1 MIVKRNSNMM
11 KKIFIVAGILLTAM
25 VSGNESNDTQQME
38 WGYDGTR
45 MIEPELVPFL
55 QKRAKEGYFDRL
67 RDELFPGSACMRI
80 EVDDKFRLCAEK
92 PFTGE
97 SLCYANVCLVY
108 FMLVGEYG
116 DKSFVESFEPE
127 VKKSFKEG
135 IKTII
140 GKLGEGMIPYKS
152 IGMTCGDKETLRYDF
167 YEPYDVTR
175 RETEHSSLYPLLI
188 MVTSTNG
195 DFTSY
200 MLYVM
205 AGRFAV
211 DTPYYK
217 GVAFSPTD
225 EKHMKKAN
233 DMIEATECK
242 DMSDPNQKRLMVDI
256 YHTMCVRSL
265 RLITSS
271 SNIDTSALFGEKKT
285 IREILTPLW
294 KP

>member
-1 MIVKRNSNMM
+1 M
-11 KKIFIVAGILLTAM
+11 KKIFIVAGILLSAI
-25 VSGNESNDTQQME
+25 VSGNEINDTQQIE
-38 WGYDGTR
+38 WGYDSTR

-55 QKRAKEGYFDRL
+55 QERAKEGYFDRL
-67 RDELFPGSACMRI
+67 RDELFPDSAYMRI
-80 EVDDKFRLCAEK
+80 EVDDKFRLRTK
-92 PFTGE
+92 GPFTEE
-97 SLCYANVCLVY
+97 SFCYANVCLVY

-140 GKLGEGMIPYKS
+140 SKLGEGMIPYKS
-152 IGMTCGDKETLRYDF
+152 ICMTCGDKETLRYDF

-175 RETEHSSLYPLLI
+175 QETEHSALYPLLI

-195 DFTSY
+195 DFKDY

-205 AGRFAV
+205 AGRISI

-225 EKHMKKAN
+225 EKHMKEVN
-233 DMIEATECK
+233 DMIEATKCK
-242 DMSDPNQKRLMVDI
+242 DMSDPNQKRLMI
-256 YHTMCVRSL
+256 TTYHMMCVRSL

-271 SNIDTSALFGEKKT
+271 SYIDTNAIFGEKKS
-285 IREILTPLW
+285 IRDILTPLW

>member
-1 MIVKRNSNMM
+1 MHSNMM
-11 KKIFIVAGILLTAM
+11 KRIFIVAGILLTAI
-25 VSGNESNDTQQME
+25 VSGNESNDTQQIE

-45 MIEPELVPFL
+45 MIEPALVPFL

-67 RDELFPGSACMRI
+67 RDELFPDSACMRI
-80 EVDDKFRLCAEK
+80 EVDDKFRLRTEE

-97 SLCYANVCLVY
+97 SFCYANVCLVY

-127 VKKSFKEG
+127 LKKALKRG

-140 GKLGEGMIPYKS
+140 GKHGEGMIPYKS
-152 IGMTCGDKETLRYDF
+152 ISMTRGDKETLRYDF

-175 RETEHSSLYPLLI
+175 RETEHSALYPLLI

-205 AGRFAV
+205 SGRISI

-233 DMIEATECK
+233 DMIEAIKCK
-242 DMSDPNQKRLMVDI
+242 DMSDPDQKRLMVDI
-256 YHTMCVRSL
+256 YHMMCVRNL
-265 RLITSS
+265 RLTASS
-271 SNIDTSALFGEKKT
+271 SDMDKSAIFGEKKT